1 MGLFQKIAG
10 VISAVI
16 AIAGIIF
23 LLAFFLLKLL
33 WAWVIPDLFPG
44 AVTQGLVAA
53 EISWWTS
60 FKLALFLAVIG
71 GFLRS
76 NINIDN

>member
-1 MGLFQKIAG
+1 MGVVSKVTA

-16 AIAGIIF
+16 AIAGVVIVLSF
-23 LLAFFLLKLL
+23 LMLKLL

-44 AVTQGLVAA
+44 AVSQGLVTA

-60 FKLALFLAVIG
+60 FKLAIFLGVMG
-71 GFLRS
+71 GFLKGIKIGKS
-76 NINIDN
+76 

>member
-1 MGLFQKIAG
+1 MGLFQKIAAI
-10 VISAVI
+10 VSAVI

-23 LLAFFLLKLL
+23 LLTFFLLKIL
-33 WAWVIPDLFPG
+33 WAWTIPDLFPG

>member
-1 MGLFQKIAG
+1 MGVVSKVTA

-16 AIAGIIF
+16 AIAGVVIALSF
-23 LLAFFLLKLL
+23 LMLKLL

-44 AVTQGLVAA
+44 AVSQGLVTA

-60 FKLALFLAVIG
+60 FKLAIFLGVMG
-71 GFLRS
+71 GFLKGIKIGKS
-76 NINIDN
+76 

>member
-1 MGLFQKIAG
+1 MGVVSKVTA

-16 AIAGIIF
+16 AIAGVVIVLSF
-23 LLAFFLLKLL
+23 LMLKLL

-44 AVTQGLVAA
+44 AVSQGLIVA

-60 FKLALFLAVIG
+60 FKLAIFLGVMG
-71 GFLRS
+71 GFLKGIKIGKS
-76 NINIDN
+76 

>member
-1 MGLFQKIAG
+1 MGLFQKIATI
-10 VISAVI
+10 ISAVL

-23 LLAFFLLKLL
+23 LLTFFLLKIL
-33 WAWVIPDLFPG
+33 WAWTIPDLFPG

>member
-1 MGLFQKIAG
+1 MGLFQKIAAI
-10 VISAVI
+10 VSAVI

-23 LLAFFLLKLL
+23 LLTFFLLKIL
-33 WAWVIPDLFPG
+33 WAWTIPDLFPG

-60 FKLALFLAVIG
+60 FKLALFLAVVG
-71 GFLRS
+71 GFTRS
-76 NINIDN
+76 HISTK